1 MTGRLK
7 YTSDQNLKKKSFVK
21 LEPKMKPLKARKSN
35 HKKAKKH
42 FVNKKANAA
51 CTLQNTNRTAII

>member
-35 HKKAKKH
+35 HKKHFKK
-42 FVNKKANAA
+42 KKANAA
-51 CTLQNTNRTAII
+51 CTLQNTNRNAII

>member
-1 MTGRLK
+1 
-7 YTSDQNLKKKSFVK
+7 
-21 LEPKMKPLKARKSN
+21 MKPLKARKSN